1 MRRLVEKTVLIDDS
15 DIDLFIQRRFLEVYN
30 FSNELLLYKS
40 AEEALG
46 WLKNIN
52 GEAAPDIIF
61 LDLNMPEIDGFS
73 FLKNFKDLPEKIKS
87 KVKNCGPYEFQQ
99 RKGPEQA
106 FSFKNVIQFITK
118 PLKQTDIEELK
129 KLINHKR
136 IYRSS
141 HSLNSCTRSR
151 ATITSLSSNF

>member
-30 FSNELLLYKS
+30 FSTELLLYKS

-46 WLKNIN
+46 WLKAIN

-73 FLKNFKDLPEKIKS
+73 FLKNFKDLPEKIKLKS
-87 KVKNCGPYEFQQ
+87 KIVVLTSSNSSKD
-99 RKGPEQA
+99 REQA

-129 KLINHKR
+129 KLITANG
-136 IYRSS
+136 
-141 HSLNSCTRSR
+141 L
-151 ATITSLSSNF
+151 ATP

>member
-1 MRRLVEKTVLIDDS
+1 MQRLVEKTVLIDDS

-30 FSNELLLYKS
+30 FSNELFLYKS

-46 WLKNIN
+46 WLQNIN
-52 GEAAPDIIF
+52 GESAPDIIF

-73 FLKNFKDLPEKIKS
+73 FLKNFRDLPEKVKIKS
-87 KVKNCGPYEFQQ
+87 KIVVLTSSNSSKD
-99 RKGPEQA
+99 REQA

-129 KLINHKR
+129 RLITTN
-136 IYRSS
+136 
-141 HSLNSCTRSR
+141 
-151 ATITSLSSNF
+151 

>member
-1 MRRLVEKTVLIDDS
+1 MLRLVEKTVLIDDS

-30 FSNELLLYKS
+30 FSSELLLYKS

-46 WLKNIN
+46 WLRNIN

-73 FLKNFKDLPEKIKS
+73 FLKNFKDLPEKVKDKAKIVVLTSSNSS
-87 KVKNCGPYEFQQ
+87 KD
-99 RKGPEQA
+99 REQA

-129 KLINHKR
+129 RLI
-136 IYRSS
+136 
-141 HSLNSCTRSR
+141 
-151 ATITSLSSNF
+151 ITN

>member
-46 WLKNIN
+46 WLQSIN
-52 GEAAPDIIF
+52 GESAPDIIF

-73 FLKNFKDLPEKIKS
+73 FLKNFKDLPEKIKTKS
-87 KVKNCGPYEFQQ
+87 KIVVLTSSNSSKD
-99 RKGPEQA
+99 REQA
-106 FSFKNVIQFITK
+106 FTFKNVIQFITK
-118 PLKQTDIEELK
+118 PLKQTDIEELR
-129 KLINHKR
+129 R
-136 IYRSS
+136 I
-141 HSLNSCTRSR
+141 
-151 ATITSLSSNF
+151 ITAN

>member
-46 WLKNIN
+46 WLKAIN

-73 FLKNFKDLPEKIKS
+73 FLKNFKDLPEKIKLKS
-87 KVKNCGPYEFQQ
+87 KIVVLTSSNSSKD
-99 RKGPEQA
+99 REQA

-129 KLINHKR
+129 KLITSNG
-136 IYRSS
+136 
-141 HSLNSCTRSR
+141 L
-151 ATITSLSSNF
+151 ATP

>member
-1 MRRLVEKTVLIDDS
+1 MRRLVDKAVLIDDS

-46 WLKNIN
+46 WLQNTN
-52 GEAAPDIIF
+52 GESAPDIIF

-73 FLKNFKDLPEKIKS
+73 FLKTFRDLPEKIKIKS
-87 KVKNCGPYEFQQ
+87 KIVVLTSSNSSKD
-99 RKGPEQA
+99 REQA
-106 FSFKNVIQFITK
+106 FTFKNVIQFITK

-129 KLINHKR
+129 RLIIAN
-136 IYRSS
+136 
-141 HSLNSCTRSR
+141 
-151 ATITSLSSNF
+151 

>member
-46 WLKNIN
+46 WLKNNN

-73 FLKNFKDLPEKIKS
+73 FLKNFKELPEKIKLKS
-87 KVKNCGPYEFQQ
+87 KIVVLTSSNSSKD
-99 RKGPEQA
+99 REQA

-129 KLINHKR
+129 KLITTNG
-136 IYRSS
+136 
-141 HSLNSCTRSR
+141 L
-151 ATITSLSSNF
+151 ATP

>member
-30 FSNELLLYKS
+30 FSSELLLYKS
-40 AEEALG
+40 AEEALS
-46 WLKNIN
+46 WLRNIN

-73 FLKNFKDLPEKIKS
+73 FLKNFKELPEKIRDKS
-87 KVKNCGPYEFQQ
+87 KIVVLTSSNSSKD
-99 RKGPEQA
+99 REQA

-129 KLINHKR
+129 RLINT
-136 IYRSS
+136 
-141 HSLNSCTRSR
+141 N
-151 ATITSLSSNF
+151 